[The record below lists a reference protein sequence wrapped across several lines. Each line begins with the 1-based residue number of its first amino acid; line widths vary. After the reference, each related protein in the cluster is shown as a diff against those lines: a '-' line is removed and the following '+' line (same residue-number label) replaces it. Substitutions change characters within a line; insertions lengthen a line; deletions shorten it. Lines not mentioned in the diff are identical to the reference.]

1 MNAKSKR
8 IGTLVAKG
16 IMIAVFSAFFVVPLW
31 LVIMASFTDTVTFVR
46 NGYSF
51 WPKQFSLET
60 YKFVFSNPLILRGLL
75 NSAIITVMVTI
86 LSVVVN
92 TAAAYALHEKNM
104 PGHKVLNLL
113 FVFTMFFS
121 TGMVPIVLV
130 IRMLGL
136 YNTFWVLVIPPVI
149 NVYNILLIRNYLYSL
164 PASLREAPMIDGA
177 NQVQIFVQ
185 IIVPVST
192 PIIATTALM
201 AFVLKWNSYMDVLY
215 YIDYQNN
222 KQLWTA
228 QFAIQEMIKNFKAF
242 TNEQTT
248 LLDQRVVRSAT
259 IIVTI
264 LPLMLLY
271 PLLQKYFANG
281 MTLGAVKG

>member
-1 MNAKSKR
+1 
-8 IGTLVAKG
+8 
-16 IMIAVFSAFFVVPLW
+16 
-31 LVIMASFTDTVTFVR
+31 
-46 NGYSF
+46 
-51 WPKQFSLET
+51 
-60 YKFVFSNPLILRGLL
+60 
-75 NSAIITVMVTI
+75 MVTV

-104 PGHKVLNLL
+104 LGHKVLNFL